1 MAGAGD
7 ACSCPC
13 PASDASRR
21 LLLWGPTGLLET
33 GQQNAES
40 KPRGSREAQRPERQ
54 KEQFPEQP
62 SCPGSPLGLSPPA
75 RLGHS

>member
-21 LLLWGPTGLLET
+21 L
-33 GQQNAES
+33 QNAES
-40 KPRGSREAQRPERQ
+40 KPRGSREAQRPDRQ

-75 RLGHS
+75 HLGQS